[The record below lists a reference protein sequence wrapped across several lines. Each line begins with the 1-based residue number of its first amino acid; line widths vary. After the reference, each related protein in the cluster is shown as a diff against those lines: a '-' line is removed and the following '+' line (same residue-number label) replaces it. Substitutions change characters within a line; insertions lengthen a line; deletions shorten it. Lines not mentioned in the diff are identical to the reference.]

1 MCQYADLTND
11 EHREL
16 VRDECETEIITT
28 TKMKTRT
35 HGTYDNMDNGLRED
49 YVQGKLVLSV
59 ESNGSPLFGSYP
71 DHDFSPVTIN
81 ELADLAHA
89 NAKEKGFHDLAQLDS
104 VFVSNQ
110 CNNLHAE
117 VTELWDG
124 YRAGKEDAPCDKA
137 EKMKALGLPEL
148 TCKEEELADIAIRVL
163 DISRRLSVDILR
175 AIQTKHAYNK
185 TRPHMHG
192 KKN

>member
-1 MCQYADLTND
+1 
-11 EHREL
+11 
-16 VRDECETEIITT
+16 
-28 TKMKTRT
+28 MKTRT
-35 HGTYDNMDNGLRED
+35 HGIYNNTETMRRETYENGI
-49 YVQGKLVLSV
+49 LVSHAPLY
-59 ESNGSPLFGSYP
+59 GSILSYP

-89 NAKEKGFHDLAQLDS
+89 NAKEKGFHDIAQPDS

-117 VTELWDG
+117 VTELWDA

-163 DISRRLSVDILR
+163 DVSRRLGVDILR